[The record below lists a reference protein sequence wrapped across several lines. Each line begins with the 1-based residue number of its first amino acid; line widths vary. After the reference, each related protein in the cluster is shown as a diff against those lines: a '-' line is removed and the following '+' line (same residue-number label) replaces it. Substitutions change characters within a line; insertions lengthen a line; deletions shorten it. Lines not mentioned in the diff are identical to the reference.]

1 MTHTVD
7 IWKGLT
13 KLGSGTGTADSAS
26 ITSYSGTEPING
38 RNVLV
43 TCTSGTNATGR
54 TYRSRVVSGSGSS
67 TLVMFDKDP
76 FAD

>member
-7 IWKGLT
+7 VYKDKI
-13 KLGSGTGTADSAS
+13 KLGSGTGTAGSAS
-26 ITSYSGTEPING
+26 ITSYSGTAPVNG
-38 RNVLV
+38 RNVQV

-54 TYRSRVVSGSGSS
+54 TYNARVVSGSGSS
-67 TLVMFDKDP
+67 TLVMFYADP